1 MILWSLS
8 LSDITS
14 IAFSPLNKSFL
25 TDERFKSPRTNMF
38 FRRTYIFAIYL
49 YVAFLTP
56 NQAG

>member
-25 TDERFKSPRTNMF
+25 TDERFKSPRTKIF
-38 FRRTYIFAIYL
+38 FRGTYIFAIYL

>member
-25 TDERFKSPRTNMF
+25 TDERFKSPRTNIF
-38 FRRTYIFAIYL
+38 FRGTYIFAIYL